1 VGKNNSNWIDT
12 INYLGSRGIPFIF
25 LVDFELEKPLVFPL
39 DQVPSDIWYDFNG
52 ISNYKSDDF
61 VAPFFEIEKYPIG
74 IDQYCKGFNLVK
86 DEIHKGNSFL
96 LNLSFPTKIV
106 TSLTLEDIFKGSKS
120 RYKLKHQDNWTVF
133 SPESFIRIKNNKI
146 YSYPMKGTINA
157 DLPNAAQ
164 IILADRKE
172 TAEHHTIIDL
182 IRNDLSRVAK
192 KVKVS
197 KYRYLDKITT
207 HDQSILQVSS
217 EIEGVLPQNY
227 HQQLGSIL
235 AKLLPAG
242 SISGAPKPKTVEI
255 IQEVE
260 GQKRGYYTGIAGIF
274 DGQNLDSCVLIRF
287 IEQINNE
294 KFFRSG
300 GGITHLSD
308 VHSEYQEL
316 IDKVYV
322 PIRRDHTHPEWKSQK
337 YKIPQ
342 QSM

>member
-1 VGKNNSNWIDT
+1 MNRINN
-12 INYLGSRGIPFIF
+12 LGSRKIPFLFII
-25 LVDFELEKPLVFPL
+25 DFEQKKPLVFPL
-39 DQVPSDIWYDFNG
+39 DEVPSAIWYDFNG
-52 ISNYKSDDF
+52 RSNYQDKRF
-61 VAPFFEIEKYPIG
+61 VHPPFELEKFPISL
-74 IDQYCKGFNLVK
+74 DQYQKGFSIVL

-106 TSLTLEDIFKGSKS
+106 TSLSLTDIYKGSNAS
-120 RYKLKHQDNWTVF
+120 YKIKFKDDWVVF
-133 SPESFIRIKNNKI
+133 SPESFVKIKNNKI
-146 YSYPMKGTINA
+146 FSYPMKGTINA
-157 DLPNAAQ
+157 SFPNAAE
-164 IILADRKE
+164 IILADPKE

-182 IRNDLSRVAK
+182 IRNDLSQVAK

-217 EIEGVLPQNY
+217 EIEGTLPRNY
-227 HQQLGSIL
+227 YSQLGNML

-242 SISGAPKPKTVEI
+242 SISGAPKHKTVEI
-255 IQEVE
+255 IQQAE
-260 GQKRGYYTGIAGIF
+260 GHKRGYYTGVAGIF

-287 IEQINNE
+287 IEQKKGE
-294 KFFRSG
+294 KIFRSG

-308 VHSEYQEL
+308 IHCEYQEL

-322 PIRRDHTHPEWKSQK
+322 PIRRNHTHPEWQSQE
-337 YKIPQ
+337 YKVPQ